1 MRNQQQVSQRQ
12 HYDDLRTLDHH
23 ESWRGVYAL
32 LDVESSIEPE
42 NHESGVR
49 AVPEEYI
56 QP

>member
-1 MRNQQQVSQRQ
+1 MRKQQQVSQRQ

-23 ESWRGVYAL
+23 ESWIGVYAL
-32 LDVESSIEPE
+32 FDVELSIEPE
-42 NHESGVR
+42 KHESGVH